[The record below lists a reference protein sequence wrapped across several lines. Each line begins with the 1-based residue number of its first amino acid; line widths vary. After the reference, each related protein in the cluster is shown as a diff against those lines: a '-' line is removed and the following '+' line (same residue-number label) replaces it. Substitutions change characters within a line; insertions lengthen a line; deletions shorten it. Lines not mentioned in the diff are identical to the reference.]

1 MLTQTPNNKELKRYR
16 RERNLVAK
24 HNKHKGGAHTKS
36 KYQRQKPDIDAMLE
50 EWEDIGP
57 YC

>member
-1 MLTQTPNNKELKRYR
+1 MLTQTPNNKALKRFR

-36 KYQRQKPDIDAMLE
+36 KYQRPRSNTNDLMD
-50 EWEDIGP
+50 EWEDGLI
-57 YC
+57 

>member
-50 EWEDIGP
+50 EWEDI
-57 YC
+57 